1 MQWWAVGMQWNAV
14 GLCRDAVGGCSGE
27 AAAGVGMQWE
37 DGGCSRMKWEMGE
50 CGGTQQRG

>member
-14 GLCRDAVGGCSGE
+14 GRCSGE

-50 CGGTQQRG
+50 CGGTQQQG